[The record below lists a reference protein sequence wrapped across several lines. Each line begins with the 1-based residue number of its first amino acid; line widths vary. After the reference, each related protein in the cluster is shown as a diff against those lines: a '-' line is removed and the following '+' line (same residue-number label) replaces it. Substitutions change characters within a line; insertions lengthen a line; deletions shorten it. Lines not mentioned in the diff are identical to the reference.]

1 MQNSSGDGNGQDS
14 HHNQQH
20 YSLNFPSTPSS
31 EPFYT
36 NISSA
41 SVSSIPGLLRLAPT
55 SPMGMPSVSMS
66 SSGIQAVSGATHG
79 YTIPGS
85 NPLKR
90 TAHDAGFSDQ
100 RQCEVPSSDDDT
112 LLSEKFSIPQTSVS
126 PPESQAKTSEQSP
139 TAKKT
144 KGRVK
149 IKMEFID
156 NKLRRYTTFS
166 KRKTGIMKKVC
177 FSSHHWVCRPKV

>member
-14 HHNQQH
+14 QQH
-20 YSLNFPSTPSS
+20 YSLNFPSNPSS
-31 EPFYT
+31 EFYHNLT
-36 NISSA
+36 SQSS
-41 SVSSIPGLLRLAPT
+41 SVSNIPGLLRLAPT
-55 SPMGMPSVSMS
+55 SPMGMPVV
-66 SSGIQAVSGATHG
+66 SSGIQTVAGASHG
-79 YTIPGS
+79 YVVQGGNT
-85 NPLKR
+85 LKR

-100 RQCEVPSSDDDT
+100 RQCEMPSSDDDG
-112 LLSEKFSIPQTSVS
+112 SISDKFSIPQTSVS
-126 PPESQAKTSEQSP
+126 PTEGQPKITDAP
-139 TAKKT
+139 PVVKKT

-177 FSSHHWVCRPKV
+177 AVHES